1 VGLFTVNF
9 ELGDK
14 TLETLR
20 QIANTVLCLGISRQ
34 KGPGRCGDPLM
45 ERKTDGISVELR
57 GVDRP
62 PIIMRSGVTCV
73 VFILAGIAFVVGA
86 AVLIGAALAA
96 LPFIWGMV
104 VAFAVVVL
112 VAALVAVE
120 LRRLWAAATIR
131 AFVSA
136 SALDNGQRLSGAVR

>member
-57 GVDRP
+57 GVTVRP
-62 PIIMRSGVTCV
+62 SSCA
-73 VFILAGIAFVVGA
+73 AGS
-86 AVLIGAALAA
+86 
-96 LPFIWGMV
+96 
-104 VAFAVVVL
+104 
-112 VAALVAVE
+112 
-120 LRRLWAAATIR
+120 R
-131 AFVSA
+131 AWSSSWRGSPSSSA
-136 SALDNGQRLSGAVR
+136 PPC